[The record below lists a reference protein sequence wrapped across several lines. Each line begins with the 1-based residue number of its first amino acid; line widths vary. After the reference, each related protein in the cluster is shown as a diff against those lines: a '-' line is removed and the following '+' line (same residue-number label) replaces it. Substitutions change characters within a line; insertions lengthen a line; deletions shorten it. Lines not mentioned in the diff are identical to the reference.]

1 MRKWGA
7 VITLFYALVILALL
21 VPGAGLILASGSSGL
36 PGFYD
41 QLKQAYSAW
50 GTWVAVA
57 ILILGQ
63 AMLPAG

>member
-21 VPGAGLILASGSSGL
+21 VPGAVLILAPGSSGL

-41 QLKQAYSAW
+41 
-50 GTWVAVA
+50 
-57 ILILGQ
+57 
-63 AMLPAG
+63 